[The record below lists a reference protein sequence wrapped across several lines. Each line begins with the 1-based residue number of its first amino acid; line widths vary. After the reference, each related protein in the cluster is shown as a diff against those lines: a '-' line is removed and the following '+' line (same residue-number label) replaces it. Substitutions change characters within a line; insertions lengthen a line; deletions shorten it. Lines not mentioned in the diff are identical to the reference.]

1 MRENVI
7 KDRERLNNKLFVL
20 EKGENNKCMMLQCC
34 FKFDDSN
41 VACCKNLNSVRVPD
55 VEVISQ

>member
-1 MRENVI
+1 MI
-7 KDRERLNNKLFVL
+7 KDRERLNNKLFFL
-20 EKGENNKCMMLQCC
+20 KKGENNKCMMLQCC